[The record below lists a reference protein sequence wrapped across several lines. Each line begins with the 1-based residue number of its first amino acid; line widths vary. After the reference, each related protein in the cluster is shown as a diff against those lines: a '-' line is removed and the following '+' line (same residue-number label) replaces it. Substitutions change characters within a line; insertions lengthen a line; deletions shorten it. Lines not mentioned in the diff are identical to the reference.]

1 MKGCAPLLLLLLLL
15 LRDEMTMT
23 VLSRVKL
30 LQDFAAI
37 FWRQMSQFVT
47 VCAVAILGQ

>member
-1 MKGCAPLLLLLLLL
+1 MKGCAPLLLLL
-15 LRDEMTMT
+15 RDDDDGTFT
-23 VLSRVKL
+23 RVKL

-47 VCAVAILGQ
+47 VCAVACLGQ